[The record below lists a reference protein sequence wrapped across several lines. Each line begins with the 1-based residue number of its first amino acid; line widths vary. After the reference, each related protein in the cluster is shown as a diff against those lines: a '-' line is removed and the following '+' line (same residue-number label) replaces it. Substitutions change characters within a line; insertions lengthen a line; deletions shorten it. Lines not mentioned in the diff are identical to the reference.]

1 MDTHDYYELKI
12 LEHLERSPYITH
24 RMAAQKLGVSV
35 KLTHSVIRG
44 MIRRG
49 WIHATRRDG
58 RSLHYFLTPDGI
70 AEKVRLTWQFLDFT
84 RQFFQ
89 EARRLS
95 GDVCRRLAEEGV
107 RTVAFLGTG
116 ELAEIAYLGASE
128 HGLRLEAVYDDAAA
142 GERFMGLDIL
152 PAKAIPRKG
161 AGEAE
166 RILVTHYDPAEPMRG
181 RVLPRGVRADERFVW
196 VFDAEAVARGIE
208 RTVPTP
214 EADAAP
220 AAAGEEA
227 PE

>member
-1 MDTHDYYELKI
+1 MDAHDYYELKI

-58 RSLHYFLTPDGI
+58 RSLHYFLTPEGI

-95 GDVCRRLAEEGV
+95 GDVCGRLAEAGV
-107 RTVAFLGTG
+107 RSVAFLGTG

-128 HGLRLEAVYDDAAA
+128 HGLRLAAVYDDAAA
-142 GERFMGLDIL
+142 GGRFMGVEVL
-152 PAKAIPRKG
+152 PAAGIPPEG
-161 AGEAE
+161 SGEAE

-181 RVLPRGVRADERFVW
+181 RPLPGGVRADGRFVW
-196 VFDAEAVARGIE
+196 VFDGRAVARGIE
-208 RTVPTP
+208 RTAPTP
-214 EADAAP
+214 EADR
-220 AAAGEEA
+220 EEGGA
-227 PE
+227 S